1 MGASFDRHTSA
12 GWGLNQG
19 RRIASI
25 AGWIPA
31 FAGMTVFAAS
41 PALAAS
47 GEAVNPWVATAY
59 LVSGVLFILA
69 LRGLSSPE
77 SSRRGNRFGMVG
89 MLIAVVTTLWTH
101 SIASLPEIAGA
112 IAIGGVIGFV
122 TARRIAMTDMPQLVA
137 AFHSL
142 VGLAAVL
149 VGIAAYLNPGAFG
162 ILDAT
167 GEILTVSRVE
177 LGLGVAIGAITFSG
191 SVIAFLKLNG
201 NMSGAPIM
209 LPLRHVINLGV
220 LAAIIGLTAYFAIA
234 PTVGTGAIFWTI
246 VGLSFLIGFLL
257 IIPIGGA
264 DMPVVV
270 SMLNSYSG
278 WAAAAMGFTLGNTA
292 MIITGALVGSSG
304 AILSYIMCKAMNRSF
319 ISVIAGGFGAD
330 SGPTEGATKID
341 RPWKRGSAE
350 DAAYMMKQ
358 AENVIIIP
366 GYGMAVAQAQH
377 ALREMGDMLKE
388 QGVSVKYAI
397 HPVAGRMPGHMNVLL
412 AEANVPYDEVF
423 ELEDINSEFAQAD
436 VAFIIG
442 ANDVVNP
449 AAKTD
454 KGSPIYGMPVFDV
467 DKAKTIFF
475 VKRSMGGVGYAG
487 VDNEVF
493 YMDQTMMLLS
503 DAKKMC
509 EEIVKAL

>member
-1 MGASFDRHTSA
+1 MEHAA
-12 GWGLNQG
+12 P
-19 RRIASI
+19 
-25 AGWIPA
+25 PA
-31 FAGMTVFAAS
+31 
-41 PALAAS
+41 
-47 GEAVNPWVATAY
+47 WVMLAY
-59 LVSGVLFILA
+59 LISGVFFIFA
-69 LRGLSSPE
+69 LRGLSSP
-77 SSRRGNRFGMVG
+77 STSQRGNRFGMAG
-89 MLIAVVTTLWTH
+89 MLIAVVTTLITH
-101 SIASLPEIAGA
+101 EVASLPEILGA
-112 IAIGGVIGFV
+112 IAVGGGIGWV
-122 TARRIAMTDMPQLVA
+122 TARKIAMTDMPQLVA

-142 VGLAAVL
+142 VGMAAVL
-149 VGIAAYLNPGAFG
+149 VAAAAFLNPQAFG
-162 ILDAT
+162 IT
-167 GEILTVSRVE
+167 GADGLINPVSRVE
-177 LGLGVAIGAITFSG
+177 MGLGIAIGAITFSG

-209 LPLRHVINLGV
+209 LPMRHAINLGT
-220 LAAIIGLTAYFAIA
+220 LAAIIGLIGYF
-234 PTVGTGAIFWTI
+234 TVDQSPWIFWT
-246 VGLSFLIGFLL
+246 VTALAFLIGFLL

-278 WAAAAMGFTLGNTA
+278 WAAAAMGFTLHNTA

-319 ISVIAGGFGAD
+319 ISVIAGGFGAAPAAAGGEAK
-330 SGPTEGATKID
+330 SD

-358 AENVIIIP
+358 AESVIIVP

-377 ALREMGDMLKE
+377 ILREMGDVLKKE
-388 QGVSVKYAI
+388 GVSVKYAI

-423 ELEDINSEFAQAD
+423 ELEDINSEFAQTD

-454 KGSPIYGMPVFDV
+454 KSSPIYGMPVFDV
-467 DKAKTIFF
+467 DKAKTVFF
-475 VKRSMGGVGYAG
+475 IKRSMGGVGYAG
-487 VDNEVF
+487 VDNDVF
-493 YMDQTMMLLS
+493 YMDQTMMLLA
-503 DAKKMC
+503 DAKKMV
-509 EEIVKAL
+509 EDIVKALQH